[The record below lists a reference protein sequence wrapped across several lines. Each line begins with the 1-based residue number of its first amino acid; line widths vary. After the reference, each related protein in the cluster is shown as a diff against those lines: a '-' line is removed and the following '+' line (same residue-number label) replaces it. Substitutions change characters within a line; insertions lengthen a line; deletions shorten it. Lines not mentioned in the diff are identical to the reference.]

1 MIKTLQTVMRQDKEK
16 FRVPRSVQQMI
27 PIKRIWPSGIFMV
40 GNSKYS
46 KTYRFADINFA
57 LASNEDKEI
66 MMDQYADIMNSLE
79 IGATSKLTICNRRR
93 NIRDFEKNVLIPMR
107 GDALDEYCKECNEVL
122 MEKAIGSSGMLQE
135 KFLTVS
141 IQKKGM
147 EEAKRFFDR
156 VEPELFSK
164 FSRLGSSCHVLD
176 ATDRLRT
183 LHDFY
188 RAGEQEHFHF
198 DFGETIRKGHDF
210 RDYICPDS
218 YENGAGYF
226 RIGSRYGRVLFLKEY
241 ASYIKDKMVA
251 DLTSLDRD
259 MMLSIDM
266 IPVPTDEAVRE
277 VERRLLGVETNITNW
292 QRRQNANQNFSATV
306 PYDMEL
312 QRAEAKEFMED
323 LTTRDQRMIFSV
335 LTLVHTADTK
345 EQLDEDTEALMS
357 IARVHLCQLGILR
370 YQQLDGLNT
379 VLPLGL
385 RKINALRTMTTE
397 SLAVFMP
404 FRVQEIFDYKG
415 LYMGEN
421 AMSHNLLMC
430 DKSKLMNPNA
440 FLLGVP
446 GAGKSFLAKLMIVY
460 LALSTEDDILVC
472 DPEGEYGI
480 IKELG
485 GEQID
490 IYAGSNHYI
499 NAMDMEEGYGESED
513 PIADKSEFVLSLF
526 EQLDKKGIRAKERSL
541 IDRCVAAVYTDYEK
555 EGELPTL
562 IGLRSKLLEQP
573 EPEAKDLALELEL
586 FTSGSLD
593 AFAHPTNVDTN
604 NRMVVYNIQRL
615 GKQLKTM
622 GLLVITDAILNRVT
636 KNWKQGK
643 RTHIFIDEFH
653 VVFENEI
660 SGEFF
665 NSAWR
670 RFRKRNAYPT
680 ALTQNVE
687 FLLDSVLAS
696 TMLSNSEFVVMLNQA
711 ARDRQRLAELLN
723 ISGEQLGYITNSE
736 QGCGL
741 IKYGGTL
748 VPFVNRFPKGKIY
761 DKITTKPGE
770 QVTGEEDSFK

>member
-1 MIKTLQTVMRQDKEK
+1 MIKTLETIMRQDKER
-16 FRVPRSVQQMI
+16 FPVPKSVQQII
-27 PIKRIWPSGIFMV
+27 PIRRIWPSGIFQV
-40 GNSKYS
+40 GRQKYS
-46 KTYRFADINFA
+46 RTYRFTDINYA
-57 LASNEDKEI
+57 LAGKEDKEA
-66 MMDQYADIMNSLE
+66 MASQYVELLNSLE
-79 IGATSKLTICNRRR
+79 IGATSKITICNHRR
-93 NIRDFEKNVLIPMR
+93 NRKDFKENVLLPLR
-107 GDALDEYCKECNEVL
+107 GDGLDEYREECNAVL
-122 MEKAIGSSGMLQE
+122 SEKATGGSGIVQE
-135 KFLTVS
+135 KYITVS
-141 IQKKGM
+141 AQKRNV
-147 EEAKRFFDR
+147 EEAKRFFGR
-156 VEPELFSK
+156 VGPELAAYFN
-164 FSRLGSSCHVLD
+164 RLGSFCKELD
-176 ATDRLRT
+176 AGERLRS

-188 RAGEQEHFHF
+188 RAGEEEYFRF
-198 DFGETIRKGHDF
+198 DFRETMRKGHDF

-218 YENGAGYF
+218 FENGADYF

-241 ASYIKDKMVA
+241 ASYIKDRFVS

-266 IPVPTDEAVRE
+266 IPVPTDEAVKD

-292 QRRQNANQNFSATV
+292 QRRQNRNQNYSAEV

-312 QRAEAKEFMED
+312 QREEAREFMND
-323 LTTRDQRMIFSV
+323 LTTRDQKMIFAV
-335 LTLVHTADTK
+335 LTLVHTAESK
-345 EQLDEDTEALMS
+345 EQLDEDTKAILAV
-357 IARVHLCQLGILR
+357 ARGSHLCQLGVLR

-379 VLPLGL
+379 VLPLGV
-385 RKINALRTMTTE
+385 RRIHAMRTMTTE
-397 SLAVFMP
+397 SLSAFIP
-404 FRVQEIFDYKG
+404 FWVQEIFDSKG
-415 LYMGEN
+415 IYMGEN

-440 FLLGVP
+440 FFLGVP
-446 GAGKSFLAKLMIVY
+446 GSGKSFLAKLMIVY

-472 DPEGEYGI
+472 DVEGEYGI

-490 IYAGSNHYI
+490 IYPGSGHHI
-499 NAMDMEEGYGESED
+499 NAMDMVEGYGEGSD

-526 EQLDKKGIRAKERSL
+526 EQLDKKGIRARERSL
-541 IDRCVAAVYTDYEK
+541 IDRCVGAIYEAY
-555 EGELPTL
+555 EAGGTAPTL
-562 IGLRSKLLEQP
+562 ISLRNMLLQQE
-573 EPEAKDLALELEL
+573 EPEARDLALDLEL
-586 FTSGSLD
+586 FTNGSLD
-593 AFAHPTNVDTN
+593 VFAHPTNVDTK
-604 NRMVVYNIQRL
+604 NRMVAYNIQRL

-636 KNWKQGK
+636 QNWKAGK

-660 SGEFF
+660 SGAFF

-711 ARDRQRLAELLN
+711 PRDRQRLAELLN

-748 VPFVNRFPKGKIY
+748 VPFINRFPKGKIY
-761 DKITTKPGE
+761 SKITTKPGE
-770 QVTGEEDSFK
+770 